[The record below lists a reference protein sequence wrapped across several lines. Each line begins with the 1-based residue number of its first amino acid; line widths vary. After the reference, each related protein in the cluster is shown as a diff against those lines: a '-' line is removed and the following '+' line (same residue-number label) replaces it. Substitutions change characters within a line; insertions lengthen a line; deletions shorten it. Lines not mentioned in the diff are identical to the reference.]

1 MNNLP
6 PPFQNK
12 LHGSV
17 TSILRKKSSCD
28 YMKYGITWHT
38 QITRFLDVFHIL
50 ELCQLTIIF
59 VVY

>member
-12 LHGSV
+12 LYGSV

-38 QITRFLDVFHIL
+38 QITRFVNVFHIL
-50 ELCQLTIIF
+50 ESS
-59 VVY
+59 